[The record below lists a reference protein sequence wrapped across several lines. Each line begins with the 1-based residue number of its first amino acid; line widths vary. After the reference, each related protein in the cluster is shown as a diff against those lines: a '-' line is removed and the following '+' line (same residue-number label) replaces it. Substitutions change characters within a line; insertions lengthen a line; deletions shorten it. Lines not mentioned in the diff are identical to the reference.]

1 MKGARPLTD
10 AEVKTI
16 AAQLSIRDRA
26 LFLLGVRSGFRVSEL
41 LSVRVQDVLDPAGAI
56 LDHVYVQRRN
66 MKGRTC
72 GRAVVLHP
80 EARAALSTWISELRE
95 AAALHQ
101 EAPLFVSRKGESKSI
116 GRVQAWRVL
125 RMAYATAGISG
136 KLGTHA
142 MRKTFASRVYELL
155 GHDLVKTQRALGHAS
170 INSTVAYLSF
180 AESDIEAAILAA

>member
-1 MKGARPLTD
+1 MTGARPLTD
-10 AEVKTI
+10 AEVKTV
-16 AAQLSIRDRA
+16 AGQLSARDRA

-41 LSVRVQDVLDPAGAI
+41 LSVRVQNVLDASGAVAER
-56 LDHVYVQRRN
+56 VYVQRRS

-80 EARAALSTWISELRE
+80 EARAAIGAWISELRE
-95 AAALHQ
+95 AGALNAA
-101 EAPLFVSRKGESKSI
+101 APLFVSRKGDSQPI

-125 RMAYATAGISG
+125 RMAYSAAGVSG

-142 MRKTFASRVYELL
+142 MRKTFAARVYELL

-170 INSTVAYLSF
+170 VNSTVAYLSF
-180 AESDIEAAILAA
+180 AEQDIEAAILAA

>member
-16 AAQLSIRDRA
+16 AARLSIRDRA
-26 LFLLGVRSGFRVSEL
+26 LFMLGVRSGFRVSEL

-56 LDHVYVQRRN
+56 LDRVYVERRN

-80 EARAALSTWISELRE
+80 EARVALSAWICELRE

-125 RMAYATAGISG
+125 RLAYAAAGIAG

>member
-10 AEVKTI
+10 VEVKTI
-16 AAQLSIRDRA
+16 AAELSARDRA

-41 LSVRVQDVLDPAGAI
+41 LSVRVQDVLDSTGAV
-56 LDHVYVQRRN
+56 LDRVYVERCN

-80 EARAALSTWISELRE
+80 EARAAIGVWISELRE
-95 AAALHQ
+95 AGALQAA
-101 EAPLFVSRKGESKSI
+101 APLFVSRKGEAHSI

-125 RMAYATAGISG
+125 RLAYDHAGISG

-180 AESDIEAAILAA
+180 AESDIDAAILAA

>member
-16 AAQLSIRDRA
+16 TAQLSVRDRA

-41 LSVRVQDVLDPAGAI
+41 LSVRLQDVLDAAGAV
-56 LDHVYVQRRN
+56 LTRVYVERRN
-66 MKGRTC
+66 MKGRTS

-80 EARAALSTWISELRE
+80 EARAAIAAWVEELRE
-95 AAALHQ
+95 AGVLQAA
-101 EAPLFVSRKGESKSI
+101 APLFVSRKGEAHSI

-125 RMAYATAGISG
+125 RAAYATAGISG

-142 MRKTFASRVYELL
+142 MRKTFAGRVYELL

-180 AESDIEAAILAA
+180 AESDIDAAILAA